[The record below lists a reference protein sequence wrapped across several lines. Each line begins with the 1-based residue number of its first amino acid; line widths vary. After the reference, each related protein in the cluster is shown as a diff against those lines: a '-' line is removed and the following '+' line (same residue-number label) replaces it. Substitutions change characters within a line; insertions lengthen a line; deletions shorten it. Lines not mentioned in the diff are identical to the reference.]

1 MTFPEFVESYTPYKE
16 NEILKLDDNILEILE
31 EKYNKELEQKQEYE
45 KKLSRKIKQTIII
58 YCICTVSDFCSF
70 INAFRIMTKKLNSS

>member
-31 EKYNKELEQKQEYE
+31 EKYKTFNERSLCKNTTFCQTELKP
-45 KKLSRKIKQTIII
+45 
-58 YCICTVSDFCSF
+58 
-70 INAFRIMTKKLNSS
+70 